1 MNEARWE
8 KLKTFVAE
16 RTHQPLGPDDGY
28 SEEDVQAAEA
38 YLGVSFPEALR
49 ELYKLI
55 GWRDALVRSFNNLIA
70 LENLERDETD
80 ITEDGDPYLCIWADN
95 VSAMFLGILLNDLA
109 QPDPI
114 VQWISDNGGIDSR
127 LSQYT
132 VAENALAIVALELTH
147 GDAYGY
153 LVNETDEQRILI
165 EEAAQPH
172 SIPLLREMG
181 FLQFGNVLMMNVGHL
196 LASAPT
202 EEILRSALASLGDFP
217 LESFRTVL

>member
-1 MNEARWE
+1 VNEARWE
-8 KLKTFVAE
+8 KLKSFIAE

-28 SEEDVQAAEA
+28 SAEDVLAAEA

-49 ELYKLI
+49 ELYMLI
-55 GWRDALVRSFNNLIA
+55 GRRDELVRDFNGLIA

-80 ITEDGDPYLCIWADN
+80 VTEDGEPYLCFWADN
-95 VSAMFLGILLNDLA
+95 VSAMFLGILLHDQT

-114 VQWISDNGGIDSR
+114 VQWISDLGEIDPE

-147 GDAYGY
+147 GEAYGY
-153 LVNETDEQRILI
+153 LLNETDAQRAEIVQ
-165 EEAAQPH
+165 AAHPH
-172 SIPLLREMG
+172 STPLLRKMG
-181 FLQFGNVLMMNVGHL
+181 FLQLGQVLLMNVGHL

-202 EEILRSALASLGDFP
+202 KEILRNTLEPLGHFT
-217 LESFRTVL
+217 LESFRTEP